1 MKRFI
6 VAALVILAPAFC
18 LGPGRAFAQ
27 QHGHAGGVGGG
38 MGNGMGNL
46 GGGPSD
52 VHGNSSSHD
61 TGDAGTSTHGAS
73 ASAPST
79 NPGGVLDHN
88 THLAAKLEGLLGLPV
103 SSPASLTTLKGD
115 ASGFKNFGQFVK
127 AVHVSHNLDIPFA
140 EVQSKMT
147 GPDAVSLEKAIQE
160 LRPAANAKSEAKKAS
175 KESDQDLKDT
185 EL

>member
-1 MKRFI
+1 MKRFML
-6 VAALVILAPAFC
+6 AALVILTPAFC
-18 LGPGRAFAQ
+18 LGTGRAYAQ
-27 QHGHAGGVGGG
+27 DHGHAGGTGGGIGGG
-38 MGNGMGNL
+38 MGKL
-46 GGGPSD
+46 SGGPSD
-52 VHGNSSSHD
+52 VRGNSGSHD

-73 ASAPST
+73 TAAPST

-103 SSPASLTTLKGD
+103 SSPTSLATLKAD
-115 ASGFKNFGQFVK
+115 AGGFKNFGQFVK

-147 GPDAVSLEKAIQE
+147 GPNAVSLEKAIQE

-175 KESDQDLKDT
+175 QESDQDLKDT
-185 EL
+185 ES